1 MQVRDKRY
9 IADLT
14 DVSFEAFQRN
24 ESRPWHDVGCINNLH
39 LQVLQTHCQTLGSEA
54 SNSGKGSR
62 SFRFKYKVPQ
72 GSLQK
77 SDECPICIK
86 RELDYKD
93 HETHTPMFFTAIQK
107 HIIEDFTANKDIL
120 LIPYKIYI
128 FVNDQELSKRKAIK
142 LPSVYKGSLLGL
154 LVVILPTKHKGG
166 NLIVHNGD
174 TKEEFEF
181 TSESY
186 ANPAIG
192 WVAFKAYSEY
202 EVLPVTEGTCTL
214 LTYCIR
220 RVEVKR
226 DETKIC
232 VFCKKYPPKE
242 ETRLE
247 NNLKEGI
254 EDIAKEF
261 TRNLKFHIDDYG
273 WRTDKI
279 GVFLQNQYPMRKLEP
294 EALKGID
301 RLIYQEFEDSDILLT
316 PVLCCSGGIVLNKK
330 LIELEKVMFH
340 EHTVYSFT
348 MEDLDRLN
356 DTKSREMKPAEDID
370 FYGWR
375 NDAEV
380 LLNDFSIDENLHMM
394 EPGKSFRWYYR
405 SAMIITKRTEKKTK
419 RKNAKKKL
427 SEDNRKTKESLI
439 ENGRKAGDK
448 EMSSRAEKPERS
460 QKNMTENSEF
470 KELSTRTDKAEKS
483 RMNRTEILE
492 EDMASSSDRAE
503 RFERNTAENPTEVD
517 VASGAEGA
525 EENRKNTRE
534 NPEVKDATVKDVTS
548 VIRLENDGEQ
558 SDEIAAFIGDFK
570 IESDEHASKNDDKF
584 EECRW
589 CEKSADELG
598 EPLRTCSQ
606 CHEVKYCSRKCQKCH
621 WKAEHKYTCGRYA
634 MELD

>member
-14 DVSFEAFQRN
+14 DVSFEAFQQN
-24 ESRPWHDVGCINNLH
+24 ESRPWHDVDCINNLH
-39 LQVLQTHCQTLGSEA
+39 LKVLQTHCQTLDSEA
-54 SNSGKGSR
+54 LNSGKGSR

-72 GSLQK
+72 DSLQK
-77 SDECPICIK
+77 NDECPICIK

-93 HETHTPMFFTAIQK
+93 HQTHTPMFFTAIQK

-120 LIPYKIYI
+120 LIPYQIYI
-128 FVNDQELSKRKAIK
+128 FVKDQELSKRKAIK
-142 LPSVYKGSLLGL
+142 LPSAYKGSLFSF

-181 TSESY
+181 TSESH

-192 WVAFKAYSEY
+192 WVAFKANCEY

-214 LTYCIR
+214 LIYCIR
-220 RVEVKR
+220 RVEAKR

-232 VFCKKYPPKE
+232 AFCKKYPPKE

-247 NNLKEGI
+247 NNLQEGI

-261 TRNLKFHIDDYG
+261 TKNLKCHIDNYG

-279 GVFLQNQYPMRKLEP
+279 GVFLQNQYPMSKLEP

-301 RLIYQEFEDSDILLT
+301 RLIYKEFEDSDILLT

-330 LIELEKVMFH
+330 LIELEKLMFH

-356 DTKSREMKPAEDID
+356 DTKSREMKPDEDID

-394 EPGKSFRWYYR
+394 EPRRASVG
-405 SAMIITKRTEKKTK
+405 II
-419 RKNAKKKL
+419 
-427 SEDNRKTKESLI
+427 
-439 ENGRKAGDK
+439 
-448 EMSSRAEKPERS
+448 
-460 QKNMTENSEF
+460 
-470 KELSTRTDKAEKS
+470 
-483 RMNRTEILE
+483 
-492 EDMASSSDRAE
+492 
-503 RFERNTAENPTEVD
+503 EV
-517 VASGAEGA
+517 
-525 EENRKNTRE
+525 
-534 NPEVKDATVKDVTS
+534 
-548 VIRLENDGEQ
+548 Q
-558 SDEIAAFIGDFK
+558 
-570 IESDEHASKNDDKF
+570 
-584 EECRW
+584 
-589 CEKSADELG
+589 
-598 EPLRTCSQ
+598 
-606 CHEVKYCSRKCQKCH
+606 
-621 WKAEHKYTCGRYA
+621 
-634 MELD
+634 